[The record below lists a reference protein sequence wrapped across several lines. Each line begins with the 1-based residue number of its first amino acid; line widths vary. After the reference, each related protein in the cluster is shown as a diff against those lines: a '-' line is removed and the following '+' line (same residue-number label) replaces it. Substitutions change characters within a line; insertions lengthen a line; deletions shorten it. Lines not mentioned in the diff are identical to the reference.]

1 MNILKSKIF
10 NDNIINLEWKKREKR
25 VKRQNWDFIN
35 FGPLRNMVICL
46 CPKKSKKFYFH
57 SKCCWVNFLN
67 PL

>member
-10 NDNIINLEWKKREKR
+10 NDDNTNLEWKKREKR

-46 CPKKSKKFYFH
+46 CPKNLKFLIFIQNAFGLI
-57 SKCCWVNFLN
+57 S
-67 PL
+67 